1 MSIATASLEIPTLQA
16 KCNHIVDQ
24 TERLF
29 GQYSITD
36 RTKRLNQ
43 LQDILWRTI
52 QFKQKL
58 ECQEGTYMLW
68 RSHSKTPFRKE
79 RMCSLTKATDP
90 DEWVELS
97 LWPGLYKTNPSGDW
111 CVIEKEIVKTSS
123 HSDFLIDCSD
133 DLDFQQGEEEEF

>member
-1 MSIATASLEIPTLQA
+1 MSIATVSLEIPTLQA
-16 KCNHIVDQ
+16 KCNQIVDQ

-36 RTKRLNQ
+36 RTKRLEQ
-43 LQDILWRTI
+43 LHYILWRCI

-58 ECQEGTYMLW
+58 ECQDHTYMLW
-68 RSHSKTPFRKE
+68 RSHSQTPFREK
-79 RMCSLTKATDP
+79 RMCSLTEMDP

-97 LWPGLYKTNPSGDW
+97 LWPCLNKINASGEW

-123 HSDFLIDCSD
+123 LSIFLVDPSD
-133 DLDFQQGEEEEF
+133 DLGLRQGEEEEL